1 MRLLVVSSVVRT
13 NMLETLMLTAF
24 ATTAINLCSI
34 STPDK
39 IIIDGVEYTLVYP
52 SATDQETPPPPQTP
66 QNQIKYKQ
74 QNHPPKGR
82 KKRVAKGLHFA
93 SIGLLAGGGVMLILS
108 AALYMDNQSDEDW
121 ALMALFGAG
130 AFLSA
135 GIVTG
140 IISSSK
146 RHHRSRRRLALSPW
160 ATPDSGGLNMLVT
173 W

>member
-1 MRLLVVSSVVRT
+1 
-13 NMLETLMLTAF
+13 MLEILMFTTF
-24 ATTAINLCSI
+24 ATTAINLCSL

-82 KKRVAKGLHFA
+82 KRRAAKGLHFA
-93 SIGLLAGGGVMLILS
+93 SIGLLAGGGAMLMLS
-108 AALYMDNQSDEDW
+108 AFIYMDNHSDEYW
-121 ALMALFGAG
+121 ASMALFGAG
-130 AFLSA
+130 VFLTA

-146 RHHRSRRRLALSPW
+146 SHRRSRRRLALSPW